1 LGKHERCVVWSEDI
15 KLTAVAG
22 SRSWFVNLLRARS
35 FWIALAIWAACAGA
49 IVPLSHGTLPF
60 NRPALAGVAYRPQV
74 FIAILG
80 WLYAMIFMV
89 VTYALT
95 RRRVIPDMSGRAP
108 NAVMAMRE
116 TIALWIYGAIVMAG
130 GQVIGRRMFG
140 EGLGLHLNGSLFG
153 MTRMVTPREVWVW
166 AIYNFVLLAV
176 VPYLVFR
183 ARGYSREALNL
194 KSANLR
200 NDTLVI
206 VVVLLMETAF
216 EMFGGSTIRTLTGQQ
231 IVLGGALSF
240 LVHLLGTGLPV
251 MIFIYSILMPRY
263 ARLTRS
269 VMATT
274 LLGAVSYAA
283 VHLFEYW
290 TVYDSASHSALSVIF
305 ILLTFVN
312 PGLVKSYLTVR
323 TGNAWVHLWG
333 FHAIAPHVTS
343 DTPMIVE
350 IFGIR

>member
-1 LGKHERCVVWSEDI
+1 M
-15 KLTAVAG
+15 TVARNG
-22 SRSWFVNLLRARS
+22 SWFINLLRERS
-35 FWIALAIWAACAGA
+35 VQIALVIWVACGVAIF
-49 IVPLSHGTLPF
+49 PLSHGTLPF
-60 NRPALAGVAYRPQV
+60 NRPGLAGVAYRPQV
-74 FIAILG
+74 IVAVFG
-80 WLYAMIFMV
+80 WLYALIFIG
-89 VTYALT
+89 VTYAIT
-95 RRRVIPDMSGRAP
+95 RRRAIPDMAARAP
-108 NAVMAMRE
+108 NVPMARRE
-116 TIALWIYGAIVMAG
+116 TLALWIYGAMVMAG
-130 GQVIGRRMFG
+130 GQVIGRKLFG
-140 EGLGLHLNGSLFG
+140 EGIGLHLNGSLFG
-153 MTRMVTPREVWVW
+153 MTRMVTPQEVWVW

-206 VVVLLMETAF
+206 VVVLAMESAF
-216 EMFGGSTIRTLTGQQ
+216 ELLGSKILALTGYQ
-231 IVLGGALSF
+231 ILVGGALSF

-263 ARLTRS
+263 MRLTGS
-269 VMATT
+269 AAATT
-274 LLGAVSYAA
+274 LLGAVSYAL
-283 VHLFEYW
+283 VHLLEYW
-290 TVYDSASHSALSVIF
+290 TVYDSAPHSTLSVIF

>member
-1 LGKHERCVVWSEDI
+1 
-15 KLTAVAG
+15 LTTVARN
-22 SRSWFVNLLRARS
+22 RSWFINLLRERS
-35 FWIALAIWAACAGA
+35 VQIALVIWVAFGVAIF
-49 IVPLSHGTLPF
+49 PLSHGTLPF
-60 NRPALAGVAYRPQV
+60 NRPGLAGVAYRPQV
-74 FIAILG
+74 MVAIFG
-80 WLYAMIFMV
+80 WLYALIFIG

-95 RRRVIPDMSGRAP
+95 RRRAIPDMAARAP
-108 NAVMAMRE
+108 NVPMAMRE
-116 TIALWIYGAIVMAG
+116 TLALWIYGAMVMAG
-130 GQVIGRRMFG
+130 GQVIGRKLFG
-140 EGLGLHLNGSLFG
+140 EGIGLHLNGSLFG

-166 AIYNFVLLAV
+166 AIYNFVLLAA

-206 VVVLLMETAF
+206 VVVLAMESAF
-216 EMFGGSTIRTLTGQQ
+216 ELLGSKILALTGYQ
-231 IVLGGALSF
+231 ILVGGGLSF

-263 ARLTRS
+263 MRLTGS
-269 VMATT
+269 AAATT
-274 LLGAVSYAA
+274 LLGAVSYAL

-290 TVYDSASHSALSVIF
+290 TVYDSAPHSALSVIF